1 MTMSDDWRLQVS
13 LFDDNAARA
22 LTERL
27 DAQRLGEDLDG
38 AFHERLAVS
47 VDGHEVFVY
56 ADSREQADSA
66 AQVVRSVAAEH
77 GWAIQIEL
85 RRWHPT
91 AEEWEDPDKPLPETD
106 AEHLAE
112 HERLMAKER
121 EETAVRGYSEFEVR
135 VQCQSHRDTVKLAE
149 RLQHEGL
156 PVVRRWKFLL
166 VGAPDEDTANALA
179 ERVRGEA
186 PAGAKVTAEV
196 SGRVA
201 LDDDPRRN
209 RFAIFGGLGG

>member
-27 DAQRLGEDLDG
+27 DAHRLGEDLEG
-38 AFHERLAVS
+38 AFHDRLAVS
-47 VDGHEVFVY
+47 VDGNEVFVY
-56 ADSREQADSA
+56 ADRREQAESA
-66 AQVVRSVAAEH
+66 AEVIRSVASEH
-77 GWAIQIEL
+77 GWAIQLEL

-91 AEEWEDPDKPLPETD
+91 AEEWEEPDKPLPQSD
-106 AEHLAE
+106 ADRLAE
-112 HERLMAKER
+112 HEQRIANQR
-121 EETAVRGYSEFEVR
+121 EETTIRGYSEFEVR
-135 VQCQSHRDTVKLAE
+135 VQCHSHRDTVKLAE
-149 RLQHEGL
+149 RLQQEGL

-166 VGAPDEDTANALA
+166 VGAPDEDAANALA

-186 PAGAKVTAEV
+186 PGGATVMAEV
-196 SGRVA
+196 SRRVA